1 MRRKPCTR
9 FLGFAGCGH
18 LLPNKERV
26 RHKATH
32 PYGVADTERP
42 SENSF
47 GCAET
52 ALSDGLLACCGL
64 IQRTVFA
71 RVVFAD
77 AFGQFGLGVHHKR
90 AVGGDWLINRQA
102 GEQQQFGGA
111 AAGVADA
118 DFTGFALEHGKLG
131 WA

>member
-1 MRRKPCTR
+1 MAQPRTR

-32 PYGVADTERP
+32 TYGVADTERP

-77 AFGQFGLGVHHKR
+77 AFGQLGLGVHHKGISNKKG
-90 AVGGDWLINRQA
+90 AVFR
-102 GEQQQFGGA
+102 E
-111 AAGVADA
+111 GVQ
-118 DFTGFALEHGKLG
+118 
-131 WA
+131 